1 MWGNDRPAN
10 VEADLRGDILMPS
23 DNRSPHPVA
32 DVLVM
37 IPRLVTLLVAITM
50 AAAIALAGQQ
60 VGQQVAGA
68 PATRLALVAEPF
80 DPEVVLPVRVDAALH
95 RTFSAVERA
104 VVAVDDRDRAHAT
117 NALHAAT
124 VGFKRA
130 EKAVLH
136 QVLAVSDPEA
146 EEESTAGP
154 DSALAALN
162 VAQVSIGQ
170 LEGLFDG
177 IRGVTLV
184 RAIGKTLRAAQIKRA
199 ELLGVLVGLDPEG
212 AGAAYADALAD
223 TVPAYTDEVASIQ
236 EALADDWLTAT
247 ARSALQGA
255 LARSQAAEV
264 AITAAYG
271 GGE

>member
-1 MWGNDRPAN
+1 MSTDK
-10 VEADLRGDILMPS
+10 
-23 DNRSPHPVA
+23 SPHPVTA
-32 DVLVM
+32 VLVVM
-37 IPRLVTLLVAITM
+37 PRLVTSLVVVAMT
-50 AAAIALAGQQ
+50 ATIALAGSP
-60 VGQQVAGA
+60 VGQDVGTDHS
-68 PATRLALVAEPF
+68 TRFALVADPF

-104 VVAVDDRDRAHAT
+104 VAAVDDRQRVRARR
-117 NALHAAT
+117 ALRAAT
-124 VGFKRA
+124 VGFRRA

-162 VAQVSIGQ
+162 VAQMSVGQ
-170 LEGLFDG
+170 VQGLFDG
-177 IRGVTLV
+177 VRGRTLV
-184 RAIGKTLRAAQIKRA
+184 RAIGRALHAAQVKRA

-223 TVPAYTDEVASIQ
+223 TAPAYTDEVASIQ
-236 EALADDWLTAT
+236 EALADDRLTAIGRRLLR
-247 ARSALQGA
+247 AA
-255 LARSQAAEV
+255 LARSQAAEA